1 MVSKKLSQNLS
12 HFGDFRRDKKNLD
25 FFSGEKILFW
35 MLFFIMIPVKVAGV
49 SGSITF
55 VPLLAVQPFIPTGAL
70 SSLREEEEINIIMR
84 YAVAWK
90 APIASQSTVA
100 IC

>member
-1 MVSKKLSQNLS
+1 
-12 HFGDFRRDKKNLD
+12 
-25 FFSGEKILFW
+25 

-84 YAVAWK
+84 YAVA
-90 APIASQSTVA
+90 
-100 IC
+100 